1 VARQQALFL
10 AKSLAAHIQR
20 GAPLEH
26 FKYRDMGSLV
36 SLGEYAAYG
45 TLGSYGFL
53 KGAAF
58 KGWLAHM
65 GHAALYRM
73 HQLDINGHFRGL
85 VIWMAADLNRWVRP
99 RVRTS

>member
-1 VARQQALFL
+1 
-10 AKSLAAHIQR
+10 
-20 GAPLEH
+20 
-26 FKYRDMGSLV
+26 V
-36 SLGEYAAYG
+36 SLGAYAAYG
-45 TLGSYGFL
+45 TLGSDGFL

-73 HQLDINGHFRGL
+73 HQLDVNGPLCGA
-85 VIWMAADLNRWVRP
+85 VIWLAANLRRLVQP

>member
-1 VARQQALFL
+1 
-10 AKSLAAHIQR
+10 
-20 GAPLEH
+20 
-26 FKYRDMGSLV
+26 V
-36 SLGEYAAYG
+36 SLGEG

-65 GHAALYRM
+65 GHIALYRV
-73 HQLDINGHFRGL
+73 HQLDVNGPVRGA
-85 VIWMAADLNRWVRP
+85 VIWLAADLRRLVQP

>member
-10 AKSLAAHIQR
+10 AKSLAGDIKI
-20 GAPLEH
+20 GAPLGH
-26 FKYRDMGSLV
+26 FKYGDMGSLV
-36 SLGEYAAYG
+36 SLEAYAAYG

-58 KGWLAHM
+58 KGSLAHM

-73 HQLDINGHFRGL
+73 LQFDVNGPAVVL
-85 VIWMAADLNRWVRP
+85 
-99 RVRTS
+99 